1 LTLKVKDDNIK
12 PSNIVGISDM
22 RITTKSRY
30 GLRAMI
36 QLALDSLE
44 NKRTTLCSIAEKQK
58 LSERYLEQIF
68 SRLKKGRLIN
78 STRGVKG
85 GYYLARDAADI
96 TVEDI
101 LRVLE
106 DPVEIVSCLKED
118 YCFKEDECVSHYI
131 WKQIFDCMMSCAG
144 NISLK
149 DILDHTID
157 ERDNENGKSN
167 IFGPCCNNENK

>member
-1 LTLKVKDDNIK
+1 
-12 PSNIVGISDM
+12 M

-36 QLALDSLE
+36 QLAIDSLE
-44 NKRTTLCSIAEKQK
+44 NKRTTLCSIAEKQN

-68 SRLKKGRLIN
+68 SRLKKGRLIT

-106 DPVEIVSCLKED
+106 DPVEIVSCLKEN
-118 YCFKEDECVSHYI
+118 YCHKEDECISYFV

-144 NISLK
+144 SISLK
-149 DILDHTID
+149 DILCYGDD
-157 ERDNENGKSN
+157 ERNIVDGKSDK
-167 IFGPCCNNENK
+167 FGPC